1 MSPSH
6 HLSPKEVMTDTT
18 IPEGWKLNAQ
28 GHLVPISTIKPIDL
42 LRDQTVITIAEKAKV
57 LFAALSAFKDATF
70 SDLEAFVSTSAAQ
83 YGIKVSGEK
92 GNLTLYSY
100 DGRYKIVRSVA
111 DLIRFDE
118 QLIAAKQLVDD
129 CLSEWTD
136 ESRDE
141 LRALVTQAFQVNA
154 TGSVRTSE
162 VLRLLRYDIKDP
174 RWVTAMAA
182 LRNSIQ
188 VMGTKPYVRIYERV
202 KGTEEYTAIVLDL
215 AKL

>member
-1 MSPSH
+1 
-6 HLSPKEVMTDTT
+6 MTDTT

-42 LRDQTVITIAEKAKV
+42 LRDQTVITIAEKAKA
-57 LFAALSAFKDATF
+57 LFEALAAFKDATF
-70 SDLEAFVSTSAAQ
+70 SDLETFVSTSASM
-83 YGIKVSGEK
+83 YGVKVSGEK
-92 GNLTLYSY
+92 GNLTLHSY

-174 RWVTAMAA
+174 RWVTAMGA

-202 KGTEEYTAIVLDL
+202 GKADNYEAIVLDL
-215 AKL
+215 AKV